1 MQYLQLD
8 GSSGRERSSILQN
21 YKSSDFKNIIWF
33 LNLSSFYL
41 VIVLKSS
48 HWTSPTREK
57 AQYVT
62 LGSSASD
69 LQQLGN
75 HRSLLVRTCLSLAIL
90 ESGGSSSVI
99 VSIWRSSAVG
109 YPQLQYCSL
118 QPEAGKVINF
128 MKK

>member
-1 MQYLQLD
+1 MYLQLALGVPPHGIGTLTTSLSNPQTLASPECREVLELRYLQLD

-33 LNLSSFYL
+33 LNSSSFYL

-75 HRSLLVRTCLSLAIL
+75 HRSLLVRT
-90 ESGGSSSVI
+90 
-99 VSIWRSSAVG
+99 
-109 YPQLQYCSL
+109 
-118 QPEAGKVINF
+118 
-128 MKK
+128 